1 MICPRCGVQLVARN
15 LSHAC
20 GDYSIEKF
28 LRGKTA
34 AERALLDKFV
44 ALIPRP
50 HTVAPAKTRVAFC
63 AQVRFASVNRVGNGT
78 IDIHFVLPRVIE
90 HARVRRID
98 HLGKLHVHHVR
109 LERAAD
115 CDAQLAAWLKA
126 AYAEYGERAW
136 LTPSRSSSRSR
147 GSSGRRKTAR
157 RARR

>member
-15 LSHAC
+15 LSHSC
-20 GDYSIEKF
+20 GDYSIDKF

-34 AERALLDKFV
+34 AERALFERFV

-50 HTVAPAKTRVAFC
+50 YSVAPAKTRVAFC
-63 AQVRFASVNRVGNGT
+63 AQVRFASVNRVGSGT

-90 HARVRRID
+90 DPRVRRID

-109 LERAAD
+109 LARAED
-115 CDAQLAAWLKA
+115 CDAQLAGWLRA
-126 AYAEYGERAW
+126 AYDEYGERAW
-136 LTPSRSSSRSR
+136 LTPARSARRSR
-147 GSSGRRKTAR
+147 GSSGRKRTGR